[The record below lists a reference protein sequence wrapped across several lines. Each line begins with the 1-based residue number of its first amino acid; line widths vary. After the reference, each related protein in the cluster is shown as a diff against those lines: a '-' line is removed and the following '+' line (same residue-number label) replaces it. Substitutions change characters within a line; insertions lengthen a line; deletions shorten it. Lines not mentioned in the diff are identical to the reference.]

1 MKSLNMRQSRC
12 WLTVSTTHADMPHTC
27 TCAHICKSIEVC
39 SPNPLQTSFHF
50 SREDQLFRT
59 PHNFE
64 IIWTDCETIPGRT
77 EPLSSEMTAFVTCCS
92 DSTDLH
98 IRDYWEAFLSGVDK
112 LRRHV
117 SWKIKGTKAL
127 AGCRVKC
134 SLLKH
139 VHSAMRQQQNSK
151 VPFWFNIQKKKKKT
165 INENKARAVLA
176 CTLDKFGPTT
186 SLPIQRNWNKSEG
199 MKYHPQTSALTRN
212 QGTVTSWW
220 LCRWL
225 AA

>member
-1 MKSLNMRQSRC
+1 MKSLNMRQSGC

-27 TCAHICKSIEVC
+27 TSAHICKSIQVC

-64 IIWTDCETIPGRT
+64 IIRTDCETIPGRT
-77 EPLSSEMTAFVTCCS
+77 EPLSSEMTAFVTRRS

-98 IRDYWEAFLSGVDK
+98 IRAFWEAFLSGVDK

-127 AGCRVKC
+127 AECRVKC

-139 VHSAMRQQQNSK
+139 VHSAIWGNNRTQNT
-151 VPFWFNIQKKKKKT
+151 FLIQYSKKKQSTKT
-165 INENKARAVLA
+165 RPVL
-176 CTLDKFGPTT
+176 
-186 SLPIQRNWNKSEG
+186 S
-199 MKYHPQTSALTRN
+199 
-212 QGTVTSWW
+212 
-220 LCRWL
+220 
-225 AA
+225 